1 MAENPP
7 ASTRKQVYDGPFDQ
21 LDTRSFP
28 ILYVDDEHGNRVV
41 FEEAVEDL
49 FPVHLVSGALEAL
62 EFMRRHEVAI
72 LVTDQRMPGMTGI
85 ELCELARRE
94 HPGVKRVLVTAFGS
108 QEAAVEAIN
117 RAGVSYFLSKPW
129 SIDVMRVTLRNV
141 AETIHLE
148 RRVHA
153 LRGVLLDRERA
164 EALAM
169 ARAALLHDLAN
180 GASAVRM
187 GTAGIHDVLAEIS
200 DPMGQA
206 RLAEELVYL
215 DEAVEHLA
223 KLHDRTKRLTLRLQ
237 SSRSDVRLDHL
248 LNVVMGMFRGQHGSG
263 ISLEHHCPE
272 GLTIHADSL
281 DVSRIVMNLVKN
293 AIQAIEPTERPGRV
307 RVDVTAN
314 SEYAILTVSDD
325 GPGLPAQIR
334 HRLFQPF
341 STTRQKSG
349 GTGLGLS
356 ICRARTQAN
365 DGSIQ
370 LLETDEGT
378 TFEVRLPRTG

>member
-1 MAENPP
+1 M
-7 ASTRKQVYDGPFDQ
+7 QDGPFDE
-21 LDTRSFP
+21 LDTRTFP
-28 ILYVDDEHGNRVV
+28 ILYVDDELGNRIV
-41 FEEAVEDL
+41 FEDAVEDL
-49 FPVHLVSGALEAL
+49 FPVHLVSGAQEAL
-62 EFMRRHEVAI
+62 DFMRQNEVAI

-85 ELCELARRE
+85 ELCEIARRE

-129 SIDVMRVTLRNV
+129 SIDVMRVTLRNI

-187 GTAGIHDVLAEIS
+187 GTAGIHDVLAEIA

-215 DEAVEHLA
+215 DEAVAHLA
-223 KLHDRTKRLTLRLQ
+223 KLHERTKRLTLRLQ
-237 SSRSDVRLDHL
+237 SSRADVRLDHL

-263 ISLEHHCPE
+263 IALEHHCPP

-293 AIQAIEPTERPGRV
+293 AIQAIEATERAGRV
-307 RVDVTAN
+307 RVEVATDRD
-314 SEYAILTVSDD
+314 SAILTVSDD

-341 STTRQKSG
+341 STTRQRSG

-356 ICRARTQAN
+356 ICRARTHAN

-370 LLETDEGT
+370 LLETDAGT